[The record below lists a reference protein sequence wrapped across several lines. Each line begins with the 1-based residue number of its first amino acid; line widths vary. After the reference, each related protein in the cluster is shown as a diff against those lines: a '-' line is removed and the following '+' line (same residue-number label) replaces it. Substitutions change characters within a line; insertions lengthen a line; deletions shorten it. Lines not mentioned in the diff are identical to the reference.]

1 MAKIVK
7 KINSERGWCLNYAV
21 ACPDHK
27 RPSVDR
33 NSETSDTEYGI
44 YKHAMGVLFDHGI
57 LGEEGEGD
65 HGLTGAD
72 LKHWKNWDSTEEV
85 RHTLESAKALVKM
98 ANDGK
103 FADAIFSDGYMDE
116 PSIEFDI
123 YPTKGTFM
131 LAYVEDGVAQL
142 EWAFEEEDILE
153 AIASAPSDFTW
164 KWVSQD
170 GEVKINEDDE
180 DDDDE
185 MEEEEEKEE

>member
-1 MAKIVK
+1 MAKILE
-7 KINSERGWCLNYAV
+7 KINSKRGWCLDYAV

-33 NSETSDTEYGI
+33 GSETSDSEYGI
-44 YKHAMGVLFDHGI
+44 YKEAMGVLFDHGI
-57 LGEEGEGD
+57 LGEDGEEG

-98 ANDGK
+98 ANEGK
-103 FADAIFSDGYMDE
+103 FDYHIFSDAPYIDM
-116 PSIEFDI
+116 PAIKFDI

-131 LAYVEDGVAQL
+131 LAYVEDGFAKL
-142 EWAFEEEDILE
+142 ECAVEEDDIRKIL
-153 AIASAPSDFTW
+153 ASAPYYFTW

-170 GEVKINEDDE
+170 GEVEIN
-180 DDDDE
+180 DDDDDD
-185 MEEEEEKEE
+185 MAEEEEEKEE